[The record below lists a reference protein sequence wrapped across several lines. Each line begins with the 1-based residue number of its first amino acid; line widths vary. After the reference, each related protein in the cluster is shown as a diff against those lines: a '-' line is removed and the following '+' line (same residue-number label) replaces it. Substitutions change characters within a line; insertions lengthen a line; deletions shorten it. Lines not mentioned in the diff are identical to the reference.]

1 MADAADPLESWQ
13 VGPAGA
19 LPSTRA
25 VDRDEAPG
33 CGGSVDPSHS
43 RRHAALWDWT
53 AFFHYLVS
61 PYLAVGAAITLG
73 ISVASILLGL
83 LFGLIAAL
91 MRLSARRYLRLPAA
105 GYIWLMRG
113 TPVLVQLIV
122 IYTGLPQL
130 GLRMNVIEAAIIGL
144 GVNEGAYLAEIFR
157 AGIMAVPVGQSEAAR
172 AIGLSRWQTMR
183 LVILPQA
190 LRIAIPPLGNA
201 FNGLMK
207 TSSLASVISMDELLR
222 RTEMLIQVQFKV
234 LEIFLVAALYYLAMT
249 TVWGFVQAW
258 LERTLA
264 RGTERTDGRA
274 RTPLKLSLPAPD
286 AS

>member
-1 MADAADPLESWQ
+1 
-13 VGPAGA
+13 
-19 LPSTRA
+19 
-25 VDRDEAPG
+25 
-33 CGGSVDPSHS
+33 
-43 RRHAALWDWT
+43 LWDWT

-61 PYLAVGAAITLG
+61 PYLAVGAALTLG
-73 ISVASILLGL
+73 VSIASILLGL
-83 LFGLIAAL
+83 LCGLIAAL
-91 MRLSARRYLRLPAA
+91 MRLSARPWLRVPAA
-105 GYIWLMRG
+105 AYIWLMRG

-157 AGIMAVPVGQSEAAR
+157 AGIMAVPAGQSEAAQ

-190 LRIAIPPLGNA
+190 LRIVVPPLGNA

-222 RTEMLIQVQFKV
+222 RTEMLILQ
-234 LEIFLVAALYYLAMT
+234 
-249 TVWGFVQAW
+249 
-258 LERTLA
+258 
-264 RGTERTDGRA
+264 
-274 RTPLKLSLPAPD
+274 
-286 AS
+286 

>member
-1 MADAADPLESWQ
+1 
-13 VGPAGA
+13 
-19 LPSTRA
+19 
-25 VDRDEAPG
+25 
-33 CGGSVDPSHS
+33 
-43 RRHAALWDWT
+43 LWDWT
-53 AFFHYLVS
+53 AFFHYLAS

-73 ISVASILLGL
+73 VSIASILLGL
-83 LFGLIAAL
+83 LLGLIAAL
-91 MRLSARRYLRLPAA
+91 MRLSARPYLRLPAA
-105 GYIWLMRG
+105 SYIWLMRG

-130 GLRMNVIEAAIIGL
+130 GLRMNVIEAAIVGL

-172 AIGLSRWQTMR
+172 AIGLSRWQMMR

-190 LRIAIPPLGNA
+190 LRIVVPALGNA

-222 RTEMLIQVQFKV
+222 RSEMLIQVQFKV

-249 TVWGFVQAW
+249 TAWGCVQAR
-258 LERTLA
+258 LERSLA
-264 RGTERTDGRA
+264 RGTERTDGRTRA
-274 RTPLKLSLPAPD
+274 RDPLELSLPTPD

>member
-1 MADAADPLESWQ
+1 M
-13 VGPAGA
+13 
-19 LPSTRA
+19 
-25 VDRDEAPG
+25 
-33 CGGSVDPSHS
+33 
-43 RRHAALWDWT
+43 WDWT
-53 AFFHYLVS
+53 AFFHYLAS

-73 ISVASILLGL
+73 VSIASILLGL
-83 LFGLIAAL
+83 LLGLIAAL
-91 MRLSARRYLRLPAA
+91 MRLSARPYLRLPAA
-105 GYIWLMRG
+105 SYIWLMRG

-130 GLRMNVIEAAIIGL
+130 GLRMNVIEAAIVGL

-172 AIGLSRWQTMR
+172 AIGLSRWQMMR

-190 LRIAIPPLGNA
+190 LRIVVPALGNA

-222 RTEMLIQVQFKV
+222 RSEMLIQVQFKV

-249 TVWGFVQAW
+249 TAWGCVQAR
-258 LERTLA
+258 LERSLA
-264 RGTERTDGRA
+264 RGTERTDGRTRA
-274 RTPLKLSLPAPD
+274 RDPLELSLPTPD